1 MMQAAE
7 SGHYDDFAPGL
18 RATHRCTACRRF
30 LLQREMR
37 PILVVV
43 ADVLIHQALQVTFIQ
58 NDDMVEQIAVP
69 RQNCIRTGVVAW
81 IGRELS

>member
-1 MMQAAE
+1 
-7 SGHYDDFAPGL
+7 
-18 RATHRCTACRRF
+18 
-30 LLQREMR
+30 
-37 PILVVV
+37 VV